1 VSIRDHTWNGG
12 DIAGW
17 FTYRRAGGP
26 TDAMVAAVVST
37 GKRGARLDILL
48 KSLMSPTLD
57 LDYALFDSTILE
69 CGLPRTIAAGRF

>member
-1 VSIRDHTWNGG
+1 
-12 DIAGW
+12 
-17 FTYRRAGGP
+17 
-26 TDAMVAAVVST
+26 MVAAVVST